1 MPRTAKKTA
10 STKATVV
17 MTPEMLVKEIE
28 RNQIKLLKTYDSTV
42 VRLKKSVE
50 RAKSQLMKAKDKK
63 KAAKDRRVAVTKK
76 VKMKRTVA
84 GQTQLD
90 KAIASYEMANE
101 AVVELTAQVE
111 QMKAELKSA
120 QNELAYMSAK
130 DKALI
135 KFDKEW
141 NKSMAQKKVLKKRA
155 KVAVKATKAKAEA
168 KAAESGDMIANVM
181 DVVAGDVANMDQIA
195 H

>member
-10 STKATVV
+10 STKAAVV
-17 MTPEMLVKEIE
+17 MTPEMLAKEIE

-76 VKMKRTVA
+76 VKIKRTVA

-90 KAIASYEMANE
+90 KAIASYEMAHE

-120 QNELAYMSAK
+120 QNKLAYMSAK

-155 KVAVKATKAKAEA
+155 KVAVKTTKAKA
-168 KAAESGDMIANVM
+168 KAAESDDMITNVM
-181 DVVAGDVANMDQIA
+181 DVVAGDVENMDQIS